1 MPLLNSRVNINMQQ
15 IKLGDI
21 PVEVELKNIKNVHL
35 SVYPPTGRVHISAPL
50 RLDLDTIRI
59 FAITKLGW
67 IKKQQSKLRSQDRE
81 TPREYINR
89 ESHYYLGKRYLLKI
103 SERDDPPKVLLK
115 HRSIEMFIRPDTGLV
130 KRREILDEWYRQ
142 RLKEIVPPYIQKWE
156 PIIKVKVGEFAV
168 KKMKTRWGSCNSKAG
183 RIWLNLELSKKPLQC
198 IEYVVV
204 HEMVHLKE
212 KKHGEIFTA
221 YMDKFLPMWKSYREE
236 LNRHPLRHENWEY

>member
-1 MPLLNSRVNINMQQ
+1 MNTNLSQ
-15 IKLGDI
+15 IKLGDLPI
-21 PVEVELKNIKNVHL
+21 EVELKDIKNVHL

-67 IKKQQSKLRSQDRE
+67 IKKQQAKLCSQDRQ
-81 TPREYINR
+81 TPREYIDR

-103 SERDDPPKVLLK
+103 SECEAAPRVSLK
-115 HRSIEMFIRPDTGLV
+115 HQTIEMAIRPDASLT
-130 KRREILDEWYRQ
+130 KRMEILDEWYRERIKQ
-142 RLKEIVPPYIQKWE
+142 IIPSFIQEWE
-156 PIIKVKVGEFAV
+156 PIIKVKVEEFAI
-168 KKMKTRWGSCNSKAG
+168 KKMKTRWGSCNSKAS

-212 KKHGEIFTA
+212 RKHGEIFTA
-221 YMDKFLPMWKSYREE
+221 YMEKYLPMWKSYREE
-236 LNRHPLRHENWEY
+236 LNRSPLRHENWEY